1 MKNLEKITINCR
13 NGMVFIIDDIDIIKG
28 NFDYNLNSIINNIT
42 FIIEDSIQYRK
53 RLLLKLISVL
63 YKQNKIMYIGKRD
76 LLINNIV
83 YKNITATDIN
93 SLTYII
99 KTNNIEIIM
108 INDFQYLFND
118 KSNKVFSLLK
128 NLEKE
133 GITIVVALK
142 MSSVDEIIFQLIES
156 IGSIILVA
164 KK

>member
-13 NGMVFIIDDIDIIKG
+13 NGMVFIIDDIDIIKE

-76 LLINNIV
+76 LLINNII

-93 SLTYII
+93 SLTDII
-99 KTNNIEIIM
+99 KNNNIEIIM

-128 NLEKE
+128 NLEKD

-142 MSSVDEIIFQLIES
+142 MSNVDEIIFQLIES